1 MENPL
6 LAVSEEPDVPE
17 CDVSAMIAM
26 LDYLIVEISRVDAM
40 AAQCLILAR
49 RSLMDLVTQAP
60 VRAN

>member
-1 MENPL
+1 MENPF
-6 LAVSEEPDVPE
+6 LAVSEEPGVPE

-49 RSLMDLVTQAP
+49 RSLMDLVTQVP